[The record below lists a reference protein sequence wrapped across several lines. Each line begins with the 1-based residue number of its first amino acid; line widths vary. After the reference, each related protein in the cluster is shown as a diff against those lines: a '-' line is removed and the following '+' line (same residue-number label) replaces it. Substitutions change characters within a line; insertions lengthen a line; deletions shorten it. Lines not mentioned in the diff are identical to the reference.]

1 MGDVAASCSL
11 GHTSHTYN
19 LTFSDA
25 CVIITLF
32 LNIDQCLLSFFW
44 DYLRGA
50 FKQLIEL

>member
-1 MGDVAASCSL
+1 MWDVAASCSL
-11 GHTSHTYN
+11 GHTFHTYN
-19 LTFSDA
+19 LTFLDA
-25 CVIITLF
+25 CVITLF